1 MSRVDSAATEL
12 LLEMGVTNPPVDV
25 YGLARTLS
33 AQVVHTHMNH
43 DLSGMLIREGNSLTI
58 GLNSRQAPQ
67 RQRFTLAHELG
78 HLRLHRGRPLI
89 VDSLVRVNMRDSAS
103 ATATD
108 REEIEANRFAA
119 SLLMPEHM
127 VRAAVAS
134 ATADRQMAPMALQR
148 ELGRLFQ
155 VSAEAM
161 GYRLINLGITT

>member
-1 MSRVDSAATEL
+1 MSRVDSAASEL
-12 LLEMGVTNPPVDV
+12 LAEAGVSEPPVDA
-25 YGLARTLS
+25 YFLAKRLGV
-33 AQVVHTHMNH
+33 QVVHASMNQ
-43 DLSGMLIREGNSLTI
+43 DVSGMLIRDGEALTV
-58 GLNSRQAPQ
+58 GLNSKQARQ

-89 VDSLVRVNMRDSAS
+89 VDSLVRVNLRDSTS

-119 SLLMPEHM
+119 SLLMPEAM
-127 VRAAVAS
+127 IRAAVANA
-134 ATADRQMAPMALQR
+134 ATGRPVQLQR
-148 ELGRLFQ
+148 ELAQLFD